1 MDDFEKHVNK
11 RLQDPAFKTA
21 WDDSEAEYNLIKALI
36 KARMD
41 AGLTQNQLSSKT
53 GIDQAILSRIETGK
67 ANPSLRTLHKLAKG
81 LGKKLIIEFK

>member
-21 WDDSEAEYNLIKALI
+21 WDDSEAAHNLIKALI